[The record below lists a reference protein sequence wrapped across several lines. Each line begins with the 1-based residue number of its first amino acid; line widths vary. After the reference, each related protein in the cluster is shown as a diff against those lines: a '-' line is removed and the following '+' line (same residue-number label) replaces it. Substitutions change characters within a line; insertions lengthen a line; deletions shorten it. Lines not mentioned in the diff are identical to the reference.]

1 MSSRLP
7 SRRSSH
13 GSSRSRPDSSGVHLL
28 SARRVIDRLV
38 ADAGLGA
45 GDLVI
50 DLGAGPGTITA
61 PLAGT
66 GSTVLAV
73 ERDDRYVRTLRRRFD
88 DCPHVKVVH
97 EDVRRVRLP
106 RRDFT
111 VVANIPFSVSTALLR
126 RLLSPVP
133 APLARAELVIEW
145 GLARRLTS
153 ARPRDLEL
161 AWWAARFDLRLT
173 RRIPAG
179 CFAPA
184 PSVDAAHLR
193 IRRRST
199 MDTRTAA
206 VLWPLLNAVYR
217 RPGAPARQVLGDL
230 VTHRLARK
238 LLSDQGADPAT
249 PAGNVRV
256 GQWVGLAGTLATEG
270 AISPPPLPKALR
282 GWSATASRTG
292 RGH

>member
-1 MSSRLP
+1 MSSRMP
-7 SRRSSH
+7 SRM
-13 GSSRSRPDSSGVHLL
+13 SSRSSPNSSGVHLL
-28 SARRVIDRLV
+28 SAKRVIDRLV
-38 ADAGLGA
+38 ADAGVGA

-66 GSTVLAV
+66 GSQVLAV
-73 ERDDRYVRTLRRRFD
+73 ERDDRYVRALRRRFGD
-88 DCPHVKVVH
+88 HPHVTVVH
-97 EDVRRVRLP
+97 ADVRRVRLP

-111 VVANIPFSVSTALLR
+111 VVANIPFSVSTTMLR
-126 RLLSPVP
+126 RLLNPVP
-133 APLARAELVIEW
+133 TPLARAELVLEW

-199 MDTRTAA
+199 VNKKTAA
-206 VLWPLLNAVYR
+206 VLWSLLNAVYR
-217 RPGAPARQVLGDL
+217 RPGEPARHVLGDL
-230 VTHRLARK
+230 VAHRLARR
-238 LLSDQGADPAT
+238 LLSEQGADPAA
-249 PAGNVRV
+249 PAADVRI
-256 GQWVGLAGTLATEG
+256 GQWVELAGTLAGER

-282 GWSATASRTG
+282 G
-292 RGH
+292 